1 MNDRLEKLQAMLQRQ
16 PDDAFLLYG
25 IAMEMKKSGSYE
37 EALNYLTKVIA
48 VDPGYCYAYFQQG
61 QVNEAK
67 GDMESAKRAYRAGL
81 IAAEKKGDAHAKDE
95 IAGALSMIE

>member
-1 MNDRLEKLQAMLQRQ
+1 MTDRLEKLQAMLQKQ
-16 PDDAFLLYG
+16 PNDAFLLYA
-25 IAMEMKKSGSYE
+25 IAMDLKKAGQYP
-37 EALNYLTKVIA
+37 EALDYLGRVIA

-67 GDMESAKRAYRAGL
+67 GDIPAAKNAYQAGL
-81 IAAEKKGDAHAKDE
+81 VAAEKKGDAHAKEE